1 MPGAAMWGRPLP
13 VQLPPRICRGHL
25 IDLEVA
31 DMVAELIGAS
41 VLANDGTWVG
51 EVSDVAFDKESD
63 GAGL

>member
-1 MPGAAMWGRPLP
+1 
-13 VQLPPRICRGHL
+13 L

-51 EVSDVAFDKESD
+51 EVSDVAFDKELQPRESD
-63 GAGL
+63 GAVILASVEPYSLRDHWRS

>member
-1 MPGAAMWGRPLP
+1 
-13 VQLPPRICRGHL
+13 
-25 IDLEVA
+25 LEVA